1 MRPVA
6 PRIGAP
12 ELTLAEEQHDYL
24 PITAAVL
31 QGPHGVEVVTRWQLT
46 PEDRAR
52 LLAGEDLYIRLL
64 TFGQPMQPLAPA
76 IGWAP

>member
-12 ELTLAEEQHDYL
+12 EITLAEEQHDYL
-24 PITAAVL
+24 PITAAVY
-31 QGPHGVEVVTRWQLT
+31 QGVLGTEVVTRWQLT

-52 LLAGEDLYIRLL
+52 LLAGEDLYLRVL
-64 TFGQPMQPLAPA
+64 TFGQPLQPLAPT
-76 IGWAP
+76 IGWTP